1 LNAAAFFAALVMLA
15 CGCLAPAHADDEVM
29 TVEEAAV
36 FLKVPAQTLR
46 DMASAG
52 SVPSRLVGSEWRFS
66 RGALI
71 DWLAGRRRDE
81 RPVSASAPVIG
92 QKPGMPTAEAVA
104 LRDQAALLRGGA
116 TTLELGTAYART
128 ERESFPI
135 LRDEQR
141 ALVTT
146 LTARYG
152 LRDELQLTARLPWS
166 DRRRT
171 VHTAVAAPPDVQ
183 SSVSDERYFSDL
195 SLSVLGVGMREATG
209 RPNVIWSVDT
219 VLPTGP
225 GDRGLGAG
233 LILSKTYDPAVL
245 FGGLAYLH
253 GFSMDASEPRRQL
266 PKDNWR
272 LTLGYTYAVN
282 DNLALNGVFAG
293 SYAGGRVVPAGTLPA
308 VREAY
313 QLQFGMTW
321 MLRRGLFV
329 EPAVAFGVGGA
340 SRDMTL
346 SLNVPY
352 TF

>member
-1 LNAAAFFAALVMLA
+1 
-15 CGCLAPAHADDEVM
+15 
-29 TVEEAAV
+29 
-36 FLKVPAQTLR
+36 
-46 DMASAG
+46 
-52 SVPSRLVGSEWRFS
+52 
-66 RGALI
+66 
-71 DWLAGRRRDE
+71 
-81 RPVSASAPVIG
+81 
-92 QKPGMPTAEAVA
+92 
-104 LRDQAALLRGGA
+104 
-116 TTLELGTAYART
+116 
-128 ERESFPI
+128 
-135 LRDEQR
+135 
-141 ALVTT
+141 
-146 LTARYG
+146 
-152 LRDELQLTARLPWS
+152 
-166 DRRRT
+166 
-171 VHTAVAAPPDVQ
+171 
-183 SSVSDERYFSDL
+183 VSDDRYFSDL
-195 SLSVLGVGMREATG
+195 SLSVLGVGLREATG

-233 LILSKTYDPAVL
+233 LILSKTYDPVVL

-253 GFSMDASEPRRQL
+253 GFSIDASEPRRQL
-266 PKDNWR
+266 AKDNWR